1 MQALTAEERAWLETA
16 AVREKRVLLELLD
29 NSEQVLDML
38 DLEADPAAGQ
48 IVDGSITAD
57 TTRDVL
63 RAFTLTLAD
72 PTGYWSVGPGARLWL
87 DKRVR
92 LSVGY
97 VIDGRVRYWPQG
109 VYLLAAPEVDATGSQ
124 RLVRLSGTDKSTLA
138 NGRPRGGWLHTV
150 TVAKGRPVHLA
161 ISDLMDLPQW
171 AETKR
176 NLAASQVTL
185 PWQETWGPPS
195 GSPWEA
201 AQTIAGIPDTLSGG
215 QEIWRLYYDVNG
227 YAVFGPDPDPLMLS
241 PVWTFAPSEAG
252 VSLLIGSQRR
262 IDDNELR
269 NAVLVRGG
277 SAKSATVEAV
287 VQDNSQAVGVGAIGL
302 RLHYYNGGQADP
314 LITTKAEAEA
324 RARYELRKLLAWQER
339 IPLQLVELPPLEPWD
354 VVRITDPVAG
364 VNDTYQIL
372 RLTLSLTSDGRM
384 NAEAWRVRRVP
395 A

>member
-1 MQALTAEERAWLETA
+1 
-16 AVREKRVLLELLD
+16 
-29 NSEQVLDML
+29 
-38 DLEADPAAGQ
+38 
-48 IVDGSITAD
+48 
-57 TTRDVL
+57 
-63 RAFTLTLAD
+63 
-72 PTGYWSVGPGARLWL
+72 
-87 DKRVR
+87 
-92 LSVGY
+92 
-97 VIDGRVRYWPQG
+97 
-109 VYLLAAPEVDATGSQ
+109 
-124 RLVRLSGTDKSTLA
+124 
-138 NGRPRGGWLHTV
+138 
-150 TVAKGRPVHLA
+150 
-161 ISDLMDLPQW
+161 MDLPQW